1 VVIFSAQISSLHK
14 FDKFNHL
21 LHYKKK
27 QTKKKTSLDSEL
39 IEPCVENDQKKE
51 EEDNELELL
60 RLEALN
66 AKRNK
71 TKIISN
77 IVPGRFRYDK
87 DSGDDEDEDE
97 EDEIASEENYL
108 TNQTENLKNLEEEK
122 NICLLSDTKKSI
134 EYDPS
139 DSMPVNLDNSNYAS
153 QGNNF
158 NYNEVI
164 KFY

>member
-1 VVIFSAQISSLHK
+1 MQHQKKQA
-14 FDKFNHL
+14 
-21 LHYKKK
+21 KKK
-27 QTKKKTSLDSEL
+27 ISLEREL
-39 IEPCVENDQKKE
+39 IEQPCVENDQNKE

-97 EDEIASEENYL
+97 EDEIISEENYL
-108 TNQTENLKNLEEEK
+108 TNKTENLKNLEEEK

-139 DSMPVNLDNSNYAS
+139 DSMPVNLDNSNYTG